1 LFFVALNFFRLY
13 LNRRNPNYSKL
24 NIRLWVPFA
33 ILSYPLQD
41 QKTKQTQKKSD
52 QRSPYLKAILTGNR
66 SGTALIRS
74 LDSHE
79 LSDRNAASRYI
90 KETSFLRKA

>member
-1 LFFVALNFFRLY
+1 MGT
-13 LNRRNPNYSKL
+13 
-24 NIRLWVPFA
+24 IRHPF
-33 ILSYPLQD
+33 LSIAGSED
-41 QKTKQTQKKSD
+41 KTDTEKKSD

-74 LDSHE
+74 LESHE